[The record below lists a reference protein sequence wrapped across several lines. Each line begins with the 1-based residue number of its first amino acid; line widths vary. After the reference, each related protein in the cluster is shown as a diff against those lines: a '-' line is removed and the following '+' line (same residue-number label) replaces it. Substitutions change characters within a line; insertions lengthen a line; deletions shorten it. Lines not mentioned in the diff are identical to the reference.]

1 MQPGFEPIIISGT
14 TLTAAPSLAQSLLMI
29 LDGLQPVGLTTIVLD
44 QNHLL
49 PVLGAAGQ
57 LLPNLPV
64 EVLETGALL
73 NLCTV
78 LAPVSKKRP
87 GSMIM
92 NIHIMTEDQQE
103 IDMEVQQGSLTV
115 IPLSQGETAHL
126 FIDTPEMDQ
135 SGLSSGQTGGF
146 KVTAGALGIVIDAR
160 GRPVRT
166 PGEILSRQ
174 ELLNQWL
181 TILGG

>member
-1 MQPGFEPIIISGT
+1 
-14 TLTAAPSLAQSLLMI
+14 MI

-49 PVLGAAGQ
+49 PVLGAAGDVSSS
-57 LLPNLPV
+57 LPV

-73 NLCTV
+73 NLCTL
-78 LAPVSKKRP
+78 LAPVSSKRP
-87 GSMIM
+87 GSVIM
-92 NIHIMTEDQQE
+92 NIHIVTEDQQE
-103 IDMEVQQGSLTV
+103 IDMEVIQGSLTV

-126 FIDTPEMDQ
+126 FIETPERDQ
-135 SGLSSGQTGGF
+135 SGLSSGEAGGF

-160 GRPVRT
+160 GRPLKT
-166 PGEILSRQ
+166 SNEILSRQ
-174 ELLNQWL
+174 EMIQQWL